1 MGVVVKWSLILA
13 ASVAAM
19 TVVINLTGMHTSP
32 LAGGILAI
40 GIAII
45 LNVLTLFMALR
56 ATAPQNTYGGQ
67 LLNALMFGL
76 VAGVLIFACSWILS
90 TYIFPNTVSE
100 MVAGFKEWI
109 QQSGLPE
116 DQVQAQMQ
124 AMDQTTATT
133 QARNGAIGTLFTS
146 LIAGAIIAIF
156 QRRK

>member
-1 MGVVVKWSLILA
+1 
-13 ASVAAM
+13 
-19 TVVINLTGMHTSP
+19 
-32 LAGGILAI
+32 
-40 GIAII
+40 
-45 LNVLTLFMALR
+45 
-56 ATAPQNTYGGQ
+56 
-67 LLNALMFGL
+67 MFGL

-116 DQVQAQMQ
+116 AQVQAQMQ
-124 AMDQTTATT
+124 AMDQTTATS
-133 QARNGAIGTLFTS
+133 QAMNGAIGTLFTS